1 MKSLRS
7 MCAIAC
13 VCAIAATGTKA
24 HAQGT
29 ARSMDFE
36 QSIRTAGMG
45 GAGVAVPWGVTS
57 TWGNPATLGFAQ
69 GWGWDETRT
78 QLVPGLASDVFLRT
92 KRMTAGFGGVGVSW
106 SGQPGG
112 VGGLELDYGQSERTN
127 ESGGVLGSFGSYERV
142 RSWGF
147 GVSAATLADRF
158 GKRTG
163 ERSIARYGDVA
174 FGENFKD
181 AIVALAPADL
191 GGAARAKNHDWGV
204 LARVSP
210 SAFLRHGRD
219 GVWDAD
225 VAFGHSVLNAGD
237 ELFVFLNEDQASP
250 PSRIRRTG
258 FAATASLAQPTA
270 MHAAFEHLPI
280 LSALG
285 PFVRLTVSFDHEAI
299 VTGQGYDVD
308 RSGQELSIL
317 GVVDLRHGH
326 VKDIAGEI
334 VDDTRGIG
342 LCLPLG
348 KIAAF
353 RWDYAEVPQARDS
366 GLPNV
371 TRRSWSMWVNPAE
384 IVRRG
389 GR

>member
-1 MKSLRS
+1 MKGIRS
-7 MCAIAC
+7 MCAIASI
-13 VCAIAATGTKA
+13 CAIVSSATLA

-29 ARSMDFE
+29 AASMMLE

-45 GAGVAVPWGVTS
+45 GAGAAVPWGVTS
-57 TWGNPATLGFAQ
+57 AWGNPATLGFAQ
-69 GWGWDETRT
+69 GWSWEETRT
-78 QLVPGLASDVFLRT
+78 QLLPGLASDIFLRT
-92 KRMTAGFGGVGVSW
+92 QRMTAGFGGVGVSW

-112 VGGLELDYGQSERTN
+112 VGGLDLDYGAD
-127 ESGGVLGSFGSYERV
+127 GAFERV
-142 RSWGF
+142 QSWGV

-163 ERSIARYGDVA
+163 ERSFARYGDVA

-181 AIVALAPADL
+181 CTVDFSAVPF
-191 GGAARAKNHDWGV
+191 GSRARAKNHDWGV

-210 SAFLRHGRD
+210 SAFLRHGRE

-237 ELFVFLNEDQASP
+237 ERFAFLDEDQPTP

-258 FAATASLAQPTA
+258 FAATGSLAQPTA
-270 MHAAFEHLPI
+270 MHMAFEHFPI

-285 PFVRLTVSFDHEAI
+285 PLVRLTVSFDHEAI
-299 VTGQGYDVD
+299 VTGHGYEVD
-308 RSGQELSIL
+308 RSGQELSLL

-326 VKDIAGEI
+326 VSDPTGEI
-334 VDDTRGIG
+334 IGDTRGVG
-342 LCLPLG
+342 FCLPLG
-348 KIAAF
+348 KVAAF

-384 IVRRG
+384 IIRKG
-389 GR
+389 GRPS

>member
-1 MKSLRS
+1 MKGLRS
-7 MCAIAC
+7 IFAIAC
-13 VCAIAATGTKA
+13 VFAIVSTHQNA

-29 ARSMDFE
+29 AVSMMFE

-57 TWGNPATLGFAQ
+57 AWGNPATLGYAQ

-78 QLVPGLASDVFLRT
+78 QLVPGLASDIFLRSQ
-92 KRMTAGFGGVGVSW
+92 RMTAGFGGVGVSW

-112 VGGLELDYGQSERTN
+112 VGGLRLDYGD
-127 ESGGVLGSFGSYERV
+127 GVFERV
-142 RSWGF
+142 QSWGV

-158 GKRTG
+158 AKRTG
-163 ERSIARYGDVA
+163 ERSLARYGDVA

-181 AIVALAPADL
+181 CTVDFSSVIF
-191 GGAARAKNHDWGV
+191 GSKARAKNHDWGV

-237 ELFVFLNEDQASP
+237 EKFDFLDEEEATP

-270 MHAAFEHLPI
+270 MHAAFEHFPI

-285 PFVRLTVSFDHEAI
+285 PLVRLTVSFDHEAI
-299 VTGQGYDVD
+299 VTGRGYDVD
-308 RSGQELSIL
+308 RSGQELSLL

-326 VKDIAGEI
+326 VKDLEGEI

-342 LCLPLG
+342 FCLPLG

-384 IVRRG
+384 IIRRG
-389 GR
+389 GK